1 MCQKI
6 SKTKYNE
13 IYVPNVLF
21 RFLNKLKN
29 VIQNTALIF
38 IFNNTIN
45 ENEKVKLMRAW
56 KVSLD
61 F

>member
-13 IYVPNVLF
+13 IHVPNVLF

-29 VIQNTALIF
+29 VIQNTELIF

>member
-6 SKTKYNE
+6 SETKYNE
-13 IYVPNVLF
+13 IHVPNVLF

>member
-56 KVSLD
+56 KFSLD

>member
-1 MCQKI
+1 M
-6 SKTKYNE
+6 SKDFKNKYNE
-13 IYVPNVLF
+13 IHVPNVLF

>member
-45 ENEKVKLMRAW
+45 ENEKEKLMRAW